1 MTTAAPAIATEL
13 RELFERFTALSEDAM
28 RACDAGD
35 LGALDQ
41 ALEQRDV
48 VTGRVAAL
56 DRVLGEMR
64 GALRSAAGRDA
75 FDASLRNARAAA
87 ALAERRNAELAER
100 ARAARTSI
108 GASIDRLRHDTAA
121 QAAYVAAAERGDTPH
136 FDRTR

>member
-1 MTTAAPAIATEL
+1 MIATAPAIATEL

-35 LGALDQ
+35 VGALDV
-41 ALEQRDV
+41 ALEAREQ
-48 VTGRVAAL
+48 VTGRVKLL
-56 DRVLGEMR
+56 DRALGELR
-64 GALRSAAGRDA
+64 GALRSTTGREA

-100 ARAARTSI
+100 ARAARTLI
-108 GASIDRLRHDTAA
+108 GASIDRLRHDAAA
-121 QAAYVAAAERGDTPH
+121 QAAYVAAADRGESLH